1 MLLRWIFCASQ
12 FLKNNMIAKFFTTHK
27 SINWAKYPLIWLLLT
42 PFLVSTSW
50 VKADEFQPSMVI
62 IIDDL
67 GYNLAKGLGVVNLP
81 GPITMAVMPHTPHG
95 ASLARKGAAADKQIM
110 LHVPMQNHAGLKLGP
125 GGLTLDM
132 DEKEFKQVLRNDLAS
147 VPYAEGLSN
156 HMGSALTEQTLPM
169 QWTMDIAAEL
179 DLFFVD
185 SRTSSAS
192 VAWQQAVAQAIPA
205 LTRDVFL
212 DNDTSEDALEAQ
224 FQQAIGIAQKHG
236 SVVLIGHPYPAT
248 VAFLNKSLARLD
260 EAGIQLT
267 SASALIDQLKLK
279 SHLNAL

>member
-1 MLLRWIFCASQ
+1 
-12 FLKNNMIAKFFTTHK
+12 MIAKFFTTHK